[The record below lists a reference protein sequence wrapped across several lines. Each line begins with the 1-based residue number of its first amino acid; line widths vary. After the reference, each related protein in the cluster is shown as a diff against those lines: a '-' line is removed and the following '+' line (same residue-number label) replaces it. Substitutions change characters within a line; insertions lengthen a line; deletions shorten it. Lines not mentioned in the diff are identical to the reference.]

1 MAKRLDYEIV
11 LFCTAAQRRSKK
23 DEKGIS
29 MKKRI
34 ASIVCA
40 AMLMLALPTLAWAA
54 PSPSGQTAS
63 VNGTSITISGA
74 EGITVAPAAGPASNV
89 PAGAQVACSYE
100 VTGTLAAG
108 QTLTLIFNVG
118 ADNAGRV
125 ATIYI
130 QHNDGTTE
138 TQTATVA
145 ADGTI
150 SITVDKLSIYTVVL
164 GDKAEG
170 AAAATT
176 TADTSAKSPATGV
189 DMGVVAGGSAIAL
202 CGAGVVAVALRKKVT
217 E

>member
-1 MAKRLDYEIV
+1 
-11 LFCTAAQRRSKK
+11 
-23 DEKGIS
+23 

-54 PSPSGQTAS
+54 PSPSGTTSS
-63 VNGTSITISGA
+63 VNGTTITISGA
-74 EGITVAPAAGPASNV
+74 DGITVAPAPGPANNL
-89 PAGAQVACSYE
+89 PAGVEAICSYE

-108 QTLTLIFNVG
+108 QTLTLTFNVG

-130 QHNDGTTE
+130 EHNDGTFE

-164 GDKAEG
+164 GDKAAG
-170 AAAATT
+170 TTTAAATT
-176 TADTSAKSPATGV
+176 TADKSAKSPATGV
-189 DMGVVAGGSAIAL
+189 DMGVVAGGSAVAL

>member
-1 MAKRLDYEIV
+1 
-11 LFCTAAQRRSKK
+11 
-23 DEKGIS
+23 

-54 PSPSGQTAS
+54 SSPSGQTAS
-63 VNGTSITISGA
+63 VNGTSITISDV

-145 ADGTI
+145 TNGTI

-176 TADTSAKSPATGV
+176 TAADTSAKSPATGV